1 MPSSTRRSRS
11 RSPTRTPIKPVP
23 HKKAHRPPPEIKDDV
38 MDENTYQH
46 QPSQPS
52 SFPALELDTDDELL
66 PPTQP
71 LGEIKEDPIEESK
84 SQEEE
89 PKSKYDTPDT
99 EVMNTLAPNID
110 QTIANVEAE
119 KKQNQLMV
127 FDRQLATAGNPN
139 NTQDDQKDP
148 SALLAKR
155 YGYAQMHWGNLKAY
169 YGDNLGLYVAIVAN
183 PPGSSRATRNAI
195 QYNHYF
201 NQFFNG
207 LPVWGFQVAFPMTR
221 GITGFNG
228 PPFGNIEAAEP
239 KKGQHVPTFGKY
251 NEAVYNGG
259 ITSNRSLMFDLQ
271 WDKKGTEEPISRL
284 NEALNWVDT
293 AIDKVAHVSTLKLFP
308 TITWK
313 KENADDSTNAIYWKQ
328 ALYKKLM
335 KGDPDQYKYNKAFGP
350 ESEKLQPQEKL
361 KLQQELAWTDVQLK
375 ERNAKLCKLENL
387 LLYRLPMKGDMAT
400 NRLIE
405 MTDWRQ
411 YYGKIN
417 FNDDLFVQIVIPWT
431 VENGGPGLE
440 HIRHV
445 KWKLKTLIWCGPVTD
460 VIDFSLN
467 DYTNKAKYKPEL
479 FMDNIIKSMRE
490 TPQLV
495 PITLEEGW
503 KLQTNLTL
511 INASALDL
519 DAYTKYVQS
528 H

>member
-11 RSPTRTPIKPVP
+11 RSPTRTPIKPTP
-23 HKKAHRPPPEIKDDV
+23 HKKAHRPPPEIKDDI

-89 PKSKYDTPDT
+89 TKSKYDTPDT

-127 FDRQLATAGNPN
+127 FNRQLATSGNPN
-139 NTQDDQKDP
+139 GSVDDQIDP

-169 YGDNLGLYVAIVAN
+169 YGDKLGLYVVTKEN
-183 PPGSSRATRNAI
+183 PPGSKRTHRNVI
-195 QYNHYF
+195 EFNHRF

-207 LPVWGFQVAFPMTR
+207 IPAWGFHVAFPMTR
-221 GITGFNG
+221 GITGFTG
-228 PPFGNIEAAEP
+228 PPFGNIEAAEL
-239 KKGQHVPTFGKY
+239 KKGQHAPTFGKY
-251 NEAVYNGG
+251 NEAVFNGG
-259 ITSNRSLMFDLQ
+259 ITSNRSLMCDLK
-271 WDKKGTEEPISRL
+271 WNGTTEEPVFRL

-293 AIDKVAHVSTLKLFP
+293 AIDKVAHASTLKLFP
-308 TITWK
+308 TIIWK
-313 KENADDSTNAIYWKQ
+313 KENTDDSTNGIYWTQ
-328 ALYKKLM
+328 AFYKILT

-350 ESEKLQPQEKL
+350 ESEKLQPQERL
-361 KLQQELAWTDVQLK
+361 PLQQQLAWTNVQLAEK
-375 ERNAKLCKLENL
+375 NAKLCKLENL
-387 LLYRLPMKGDMAT
+387 HLYRLPMKGDVAT

-417 FNDDLFVQIVIPWT
+417 FDDDLFVQIATPST
-431 VENGGPGLE
+431 VENGGQTKE

-445 KWKLKTLIWCGPVTD
+445 KWKLKTLIWCGPITD
-460 VIDFSLN
+460 AIDFSLN
-467 DYTNKAKYKPEL
+467 DYTNKTRYNPQL
-479 FMDNIIKSMRE
+479 FIDTIINTMRE
-490 TPQLV
+490 IPQLV

-503 KLQTNLTL
+503 KLETNLEQTK
-511 INASALDL
+511 ASAIDL
-519 DAYTKYVQS
+519 DAYVKYVQS